1 MQKLDRLN
9 LLIIDD
15 NQLYAEQLV
24 ELLEE
29 SYYKK
34 VHLGFLDDKEELL
47 RLLRQSWDILVMGK
61 AYDLTLPQVIE
72 IIKEH
77 ELDIPVIGIIPDGG
91 INIDSLDAKDKTL
104 LDIIAEDDKTDKT
117 LPLYAYWGAI
127 DALPK
132 ERMFEMVL
140 RIYQEHLQ
148 VHSRANLARLR
159 LVLKDAEQRANILI
173 KNSKSAV
180 AYVEEGLHIYAN
192 QPYLEMFGF
201 SSMDDLMG
209 VPIIDLIASNNIK
222 DFKTFLKAFEK
233 GERSN
238 VEFIFESVRT
248 DGSTFDAKL
257 QLAAATYEGEPC
269 QQVIIQPDER
279 GNSAELAKQLEELK
293 RLDQLT
299 GLFNRIGF
307 EQAITGIREIVV
319 QKGLVSGLL
328 CVRIDD
334 IGKINSNL
342 GIQGVDGVVMFLAD
356 MLKQKISALLG
367 EDKVAKG
374 YVSRFSDS
382 QFMLILPNMAQEQVE
397 ELGKQI
403 MSEVSESMIN
413 IGSRTLKS
421 TVTVGATMLNSTS
434 PEVDVVINRVLQAV
448 SLAIKQSDNNGNAFY
463 LYDPSAFASED
474 DSVLLETLR
483 NAIEHGKFKL
493 MYQPIYDVERD
504 VSNMFEVFL
513 RLPLA
518 DGTLMTPDKFLNVA
532 NDHGLMDKIDRWVL
546 INACKNLKQ
555 YRATVDPTARLLVHL
570 SHASLTDESLPAFA
584 GKLLQALGGNDEG
597 RLTVQFGESMVND
610 YMAVASKQSSQ
621 LQQIGCH
628 VGLYSFGTMVNS
640 MEILDFIKP
649 NLVRLDKSY
658 IKNLENSDNVATIS
672 AVIQQIH
679 EHGSSSLMAF
689 IEDPSA
695 MSASWT
701 VGAKY
706 LQGNY
711 LQEPSETMKI
721 QTEQA

>member
-1 MQKLDRLN
+1 MKQLSRLN

-15 NQLYAEQLV
+15 NQLYAEHLV
-24 ELLEE
+24 TLLEE
-29 SYYKK
+29 NYYQK
-34 VHLGFLDDKEELL
+34 VNLGFLDDKEELL
-47 RLLRQSWDILVMGK
+47 RLLRQSWDVLVMGK
-61 AYDLTLPQVIE
+61 AYDLTLPQVVK
-72 IIKEH
+72 IIAEH
-77 ELDIPVIGIIPDGG
+77 ELDIPIIGIIPEGG
-91 INIDSLDAKDKTL
+91 LNAKLLDAKDQTHL
-104 LDIIAEDDKTDKT
+104 ELVAENDKTDKA
-117 LPLYAYWGAI
+117 LPVYSAWGAV

-132 ERMFEMVL
+132 ERVFEMVL
-140 RIYQEHLQ
+140 RIYQEHQQ
-148 VHSRANLARLR
+148 VRSRADLAKLR

-192 QPYLEMFGF
+192 EPYLQMFGF
-201 SSMDDLMG
+201 NSMDDLMG

-222 DFKTFLKAFEK
+222 DFKTFLKDFEK
-233 GERSN
+233 GGRSN
-238 VEFIFESVRT
+238 VEFNFESVRT

-257 QLAAATYEGEPC
+257 QLAAATYDGNPC

-293 RLDQLT
+293 RIDQLT
-299 GLFNRIGF
+299 GIFNRVGF
-307 EQAITGIREIVV
+307 EQAITGVREIVV
-319 QKGLVSGLL
+319 QKNLVSGLL

-334 IGKINSNL
+334 IGKINSSL
-342 GIQGVDGVVMFLAD
+342 GLQGVDGVVMYLAE

-367 EDKVAKG
+367 EDKISKG
-374 YVSRFSDS
+374 YISRFSDS
-382 QFMLILPNMAQEQVE
+382 QFMLILPNMQQAQVE

-403 MSEVSESMIN
+403 LQEIAESMID
-413 IGSRTLKS
+413 IGSRTIKT
-421 TVTVGATMLNSTS
+421 TVTVGATMINNTS
-434 PEVDVVINRVLQAV
+434 PEVDVIINRVLQAV
-448 SLAIKQSDNNGNAFY
+448 SLGIKQSDNNGNIFY

-493 MYQPIYDVERD
+493 LYQPIYDVERD

-532 NDHGLMDKIDRWVL
+532 TQHGLMDKIDRWVL

-555 YRATVDPTARLLVHL
+555 YRATIDPSARLLVHL
-570 SHASLTDESLPAFA
+570 SNASLVDESLPAFA
-584 GKLLQALGGNDEG
+584 GKLLQALGGNDTG
-597 RLTVQFGESMVND
+597 RLTVQFSEAMVND
-610 YMAVASKQSSQ
+610 YISVAGKQSTA
-621 LQQIGCH
+621 LQHIGCH

-640 MEILDFIKP
+640 MEVLDFIKP
-649 NLVRLDKSY
+649 NLVRLDRSY
-658 IKNLENSDNVATIS
+658 IKDLENSDNVATIS
-672 AVIQQIH
+672 SVISQIH
-679 EHGSSSLMAF
+679 ERGSSSLMAF

-711 LQEPSETMKI
+711 LQEPSEEMKI
-721 QTEQA
+721 QSEQA